1 MGVAVNRRLQATVAA
16 VLPDIEE
23 LRSSSD
29 LAYLGGPV
37 GLREMMFL
45 IRLDQAASDSTH
57 VVDDIHVSSSLALL
71 ATMAAKSNGLSNV
84 RVFVG
89 YAGWAAGQLDVEILR
104 GDWHVMTADASTVF
118 DVAPADIWPRLIAR
132 AARRIATNRV
142 TPAPDVPG
150 GARE

>member
-1 MGVAVNRRLQATVAA
+1 
-16 VLPDIEE
+16 
-23 LRSSSD
+23 
-29 LAYLGGPV
+29 
-37 GLREMMFL
+37 MMFL

-104 GDWHVMTADASTVF
+104 GRLACHDGGCFHGVRRGPRRHLASL
-118 DVAPADIWPRLIAR
+118 DR
-132 AARRIATNRV
+132 AGRRDELPRIA
-142 TPAPDVPG
+142 
-150 GARE
+150 